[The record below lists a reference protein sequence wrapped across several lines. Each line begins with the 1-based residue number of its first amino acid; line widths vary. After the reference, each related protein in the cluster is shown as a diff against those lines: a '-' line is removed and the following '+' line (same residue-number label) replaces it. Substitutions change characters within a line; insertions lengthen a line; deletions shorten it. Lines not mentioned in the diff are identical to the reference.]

1 MTLDVRALL
10 AACTSPDESWISF
23 CHGYVQAA
31 HDVSFASGS
40 HVPIC
45 VPAGTSRSHLADLFA
60 RRALAALTVEPSIG
74 DLSGVAFAHAI
85 FADAYPCGG

>member
-1 MTLDVRALL
+1 MTLDVRSLL
-10 AACTSPDESWISF
+10 SACTNATESWISF

-31 HDVSFASGS
+31 HDASYASGR

-45 VPAGTSRSHLADLFA
+45 VPPGTSRSHLADLFA
-60 RRALAALTVEPSIG
+60 RQAFAAITVEPSIG
-74 DLSGVAFAHAI
+74 DVLGVAFAHAI